1 MNQNWIVENL
11 NNAFST
17 WNGKLTELWG
27 LVTTSPQTFK
37 GGAVWGVMQSLHNA
51 LIGMRVMAN
60 CYMDSSAATWVYFD
74 EIHVLLKDSMS
85 ADFLNSTWKRFR
97 KYNAYAT
104 GITQDIQD
112 YLANPIANA
121 LLSNSEFVIM
131 LRQTKSL
138 DALKS
143 LYGLSNPQLEF
154 LRNASEGHGI
164 IKMGNSVLPFTN
176 LEPKDAAYQI
186 FKGDLHDNTLS
197 NIKWGDNVT
206 HDGQKVLGHP
216 ADKAKALTGEAEAK
230 AFASEVAQYLTDPA
244 AGTGTDSITGL
255 AAGYYLIKNT
265 DVGTGEVFTD
275 YILQVVENVTVQ
287 PKSGKPTLDKQIKHN
302 DNGEWGVVGDNQIGD
317 TVEFRTITTVP
328 IVSGYTKYTYVI
340 HDEMSAG
347 LTSNVHSNDD
357 VTIKVNDEDAKKLD
371 KIYYTVTVD
380 PKNANKFTVT
390 VDVLKAIEDGKMAA
404 GDTLYTYYTGILNE
418 NAKVYN
424 DGKQDN
430 KAYLEYSN
438 NPHDNKTTN
447 KTPEKVVYDWTFKM
461 EINKI
466 DGESNAPLSDAKFV
480 LSKNG
485 SRSLGTIGDD
495 GTPSNTKDLIS
506 LIENSDGS
514 YTVAPAGHTG
524 TYVMTAGNIT
534 IKGLDDA
541 TEYYLYET
549 KAPAGYN
556 RLTDA
561 VKFKIT
567 ADYDETGKNCTSV
580 TTKVNEDAPQAGLS
594 ITVKNNKGAAL
605 PSTGGIGTTIFYV
618 IGGVLMAVAAVLL
631 VTKKRMNN
639 K

>member
-1 MNQNWIVENL
+1 MKYMKKLITLLAALTLALAMAVP
-11 NNAFST
+11 AFAET
-17 WNGKLTELWG
+17 TTTTYTITIKNG
-27 LVTTSPQTFK
+27 
-37 GGAVWGVMQSLHNA
+37 
-51 LIGMRVMAN
+51 
-60 CYMDSSAATWVYFD
+60 
-74 EIHVLLKDSMS
+74 
-85 ADFLNSTWKRFR
+85 
-97 KYNAYAT
+97 T
-104 GITQDIQD
+104 GT
-112 YLANPIANA
+112 Y
-121 LLSNSEFVIM
+121 
-131 LRQTKSL
+131 
-138 DALKS
+138 
-143 LYGLSNPQLEF
+143 
-154 LRNASEGHGI
+154 
-164 IKMGNSVLPFTN
+164 
-176 LEPKDAAYQI
+176 AAYQI

-197 NIKWGDNVT
+197 NIEWGDNVT

-287 PKSGKPTLDKQIKHN
+287 PKSGKPTLDKQIRHN

-317 TVEFRTITTVP
+317 TVYFRTITTVP
-328 IVSGYTKYTYVI
+328 IVSGYTQYKYVI
-340 HDEMSAG
+340 YDEMSAG
-347 LTSNVHSNDD
+347 LTSNVKTEND
-357 VTIKVNDEDAKKLD
+357 VTIKVNDTTELD
-371 KIYYTVTVD
+371 KKYYTVTVD
-380 PKNANKFTVT
+380 GTNANKFTVT
-390 VDVLKAIEDGKMAA
+390 VDVLNAIKDGKMVE
-404 GDTLYTYYTGILNE
+404 GNTLYTYYTGILNE
-418 NAKVYN
+418 KAKVYN

-447 KTPEKVVYDWTFKM
+447 STPVKVVYDWTFKM

-466 DGESNAPLSDAKFV
+466 DGESNVPLSDAKFV

-567 ADYDETGKNCTSV
+567 ATYNDTGDSWTSV
-580 TTKVNEDAPQAGLS
+580 TAAVNDVEQSSVSVQVA
-594 ITVKNNKGAAL
+594 NNKGSTL
-605 PSTGGIGTTIFYV
+605 PSTGGIGTTLFYV

>member
-1 MNQNWIVENL
+1 MKKLITLLAVLTLALAMAVPAFAETTTPTKYTITI
-11 NNAFST
+11 NN
-17 WNGKLTELWG
+17 G
-27 LVTTSPQTFK
+27 
-37 GGAVWGVMQSLHNA
+37 
-51 LIGMRVMAN
+51 
-60 CYMDSSAATWVYFD
+60 
-74 EIHVLLKDSMS
+74 
-85 ADFLNSTWKRFR
+85 
-97 KYNAYAT
+97 T
-104 GITQDIQD
+104 GN
-112 YLANPIANA
+112 Y
-121 LLSNSEFVIM
+121 
-131 LRQTKSL
+131 
-138 DALKS
+138 
-143 LYGLSNPQLEF
+143 
-154 LRNASEGHGI
+154 
-164 IKMGNSVLPFTN
+164 
-176 LEPKDAAYQI
+176 AAYQI
-186 FKGDLHDNTLS
+186 FKGDLHEKTLS
-197 NIKWGDNVT
+197 NIEWGDNVT
-206 HDGQKVLGHP
+206 DEGRTKFGNA
-216 ADKAKALTGEAEAK
+216 ADKAKTITTEADAK
-230 AFASEVAQYLTDPA
+230 AFAVEVAKYLTDPA
-244 AGTGTDSITGL
+244 AGTGTDSITVSGP
-255 AAGYYLIKNT
+255 GYYLIKNT
-265 DVGTGEVFTD
+265 SVGEGEVFTD
-275 YILQVVENVTVQ
+275 YILQVVKDVEVN
-287 PKSGKPTLDKQIKHN
+287 PKSGKPTLDKQIRHN

-317 TVEFRTITTVP
+317 TVEFRTLTTVP
-328 IVSGYTKYTYVI
+328 IVSGYTQYTYAI

-347 LTSNVHSNDD
+347 LTSNVRSNED
-357 VTIKVNDEDAKKLD
+357 VTIKVNDETVLD
-371 KIYYTVTVD
+371 KNYYTVTVD
-380 PKNANKFTVT
+380 EVNTNKFTVT
-390 VDVLKAIEDGKMAA
+390 VDVLNAIKDGKMVA

-438 NPHDNKTTN
+438 NPHNNTTTN

-461 EINKI
+461 EVNKI

-605 PSTGGIGTTIFYV
+605 PSTGGIGTTLFYV
-618 IGGVLMAVAAVLL
+618 IGGGLMAVAAVLL